1 MIEETLGIGKMPRY
15 GRTTDSKHIP
25 KFLSHLSSEHSL
37 TEQRDRVI
45 DEEYQQHEDFYIVLA
60 NWIADIL
67 EPGIEAWYFLYV
79 RLQWL
84 CVSSLS

>member
-1 MIEETLGIGKMPRY
+1 MNKI
-15 GRTTDSKHIP
+15 
-25 KFLSHLSSEHSL
+25 SEIA
-37 TEQRDRVI
+37 VIVAGI

-60 NWIADIL
+60 NRIADIL
-67 EPGIEAWYFLYV
+67 KPGIEAWYFLYV